1 MQETTQRHRLNEK
14 IKKTNTTE
22 MYFRNNQRRATE
34 PDWNIDK
41 SNASTNFAWTFLS
54 QVGLKIQL
62 QNLRA

>member
-1 MQETTQRHRLNEK
+1 MQGTTQRHRLTEK

-41 SNASTNFAWTFLS
+41 SNASTNSAWTFLS
-54 QVGLKIQL
+54 QVKIQL